1 MATFVDMIYYLQ
13 AIGVADVLLPFF
25 LVFTVV
31 FAVLQKSHVLG
42 KGEGV
47 KKYNVIVSLALG
59 LAVVIPHVLGTYP
72 PGMNVVLILNNA
84 LPQVSIFLVAIVML
98 LLMLG
103 TFGLSWPGSN
113 EGEGGSVVV
122 IASILII
129 TYIFTTS
136 SGLIGNG
143 FPWWL
148 WFLADPQTQSMLVT
162 ILVFGVVV
170 WLITR
175 EPKEKDPNDKFV
187 FTPRMI
193 NSDGKVE
200 GGK

>member
-25 LVFTVV
+25 LVFTVA

-42 KGEGV
+42 KGDGV
-47 KKYNVIVSLALG
+47 KKYNVIVSLSMAF
-59 LAVVIPHVLGTYP
+59 AVVIPHVLGTYP
-72 PGMNVVLILNNA
+72 PGMNVVLIINAA
-84 LPQVSIFLVAIVML
+84 LPQVSVFLIGIVML

-103 TFGLSWPGSN
+103 TFGLTWPGKDNKS
-113 EGEGGSVVV
+113 GGAIVV

-129 TYIFTTS
+129 LYIFTTS
-136 SGLIGNG
+136 AGIIGNG

-175 EPKEKDPNDKFV
+175 EPSDRDDDKKFESFYPVPVKEKDD
-187 FTPRMI
+187 
-193 NSDGKVE
+193 
-200 GGK
+200 